1 MAEKKKSIIDEALLD
16 AKRIQETLNANTK
29 EILRSIAKE
38 EIDNLVKESLN
49 EFDEEDVDDTDTDVD
64 VDIDADAEAPVD
76 DVEVTDDTIDG
87 IDDEGG
93 EEMGGS
99 EEDLTVEPVG
109 DEMGMDVDTSY
120 GDEMDMTTASDDDV
134 IAVYKKLTGDD
145 EIQIV
150 SNENGDIE
158 LTVNEPGEFVIKNKA
173 VGAPAPVEAGLEG
186 GFDASLEG
194 SDDMDGEFELTAGD
208 DMESEL
214 PMDNTGEYGDEEE
227 EEEETYEESY
237 DMNESQVVYEIAIDE
252 MEDIEGVKAPVGSE
266 KSPNNFAGD
275 NLEGGFDDN
284 GQNGTG
290 NSHGEHIMEDEV
302 NEEEVSETKY
312 VGGKVQ
318 KVATAHTNQKL
329 QKTNEYVAKADYD
342 KLLKE
347 AKALKAKTNE
357 MASTLQE
364 QRKML
369 GKVVVFNTNLT
380 NVTRL
385 FTEHSTTKEEKR
397 AIIERFDEEVS
408 NIQESKR
415 LFKSIEKELNNKKP
429 ISESVEGKFSKEK
442 SSSASQLNESTAYVD
457 QGTKRIM
464 DLMRRVENNEKY

>member
-49 EFDEEDVDDTDTDVD
+49 EFDEEDVDDTEVDTDVTM
-64 VDIDADAEAPVD
+64 DADAEAPVD
-76 DVEVTDDTIDG
+76 GVEDVDTDMEID
-87 IDDEGG
+87 IDDDGG
-93 EEMGGS
+93 EEEMGGS
-99 EEDLTVEPVG
+99 EEDLEMG
-109 DEMGMDVDTSY
+109 DEMEMDVDASY
-120 GDEMDMTTASDDDV
+120 GDEMDMTTASDEDV

-158 LTVNEPGEFVIKNKA
+158 LTVNKPGEFVIKNKA
-173 VGAPAPVEAGLEG
+173 VSPAPAPM
-186 GFDASLEG
+186 DMPTP
-194 SDDMDGEFELTAGD
+194 MDGGMEDDDEFEFELTAGD

-214 PMDNTGEYGDEEE
+214 PMDNAVEYGGEEE
-227 EEEETYEESY
+227 EEEETYEEGY
-237 DMNESQVVYEIAIDE
+237 GMKESQVVYEIAIDE
-252 MEDIEGVKAPVGSE
+252 MEDIESVKAPIGNK
-266 KSPNNFAGD
+266 KSSNNFAGD

-290 NSHGEHIMEDEV
+290 NAHGKHIMEDEV
-302 NEEEVSETKY
+302 NEDEVSETKY
-312 VGGKVQ
+312 VGGKV
-318 KVATAHTNQKL
+318 KRVATAHTNQKL
-329 QKTNEYVAKADYD
+329 EKTNEYVSKADYD

-415 LFKSIEKELNNKKP
+415 LFKSIEKELSNKKP

-442 SSSASQLNESTAYVD
+442 SSSTSQLNESTAYVD